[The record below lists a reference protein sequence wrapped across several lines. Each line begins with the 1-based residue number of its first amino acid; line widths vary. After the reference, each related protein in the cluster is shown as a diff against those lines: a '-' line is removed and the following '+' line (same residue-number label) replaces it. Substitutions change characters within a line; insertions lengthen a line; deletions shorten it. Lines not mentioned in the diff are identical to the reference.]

1 LAQINVTIDGKQFRM
16 ACEDGQESHLETLAS
31 DLDARIKS
39 MRQSF
44 GEIGDLR
51 LAVMAGLM
59 LADEAREERRKA
71 ATAAEAIAAREAAL
85 SDASRSGSARDEE
98 IAGAIMG
105 LAERVDRITRALTGE
120 GREGV

>member
-1 LAQINVTIDGKQFRM
+1 MGQISVTIDGKQFRM
-16 ACEDGQESHLETLAS
+16 ACEDGQEAHLEALAA

-59 LADEAREERRKA
+59 LADEVREERRKA
-71 ATAAEAIAAREAAL
+71 GLAQEAIAQRESAL
-85 SDASRSGSARDEE
+85 QDAGRSGSAREME
-98 IAGAIMG
+98 IAGAITS
-105 LAERVDRITRALTGE
+105 LTERIERITRALSGE
-120 GREGV
+120 ERGGV